1 MTHKTTTRI
10 IQKMGLNFDQPVLN
24 WRDEILSELEN
35 NPTKEVETKE
45 VETNTENKK
54 GSDLHYKNIIDQ

>member
-1 MTHKTTTRI
+1 
-10 IQKMGLNFDQPVLN
+10 MGLNFDQPVLN